1 MLIPV
6 SQQDSQDAALRE
18 PVDYFTLCHVFN
30 GSRKGEMVAE
40 VPRCSRSL
48 GLTALFSLLLC
59 RETPAARVAVQS
71 SCGESFDTALH
82 PHALWVL
89 KPVFQALHFFSEDT
103 PVPPDASGKEAPDV
117 IVAGSGKGGEW
128 PGSIHQIRS

>member
-1 MLIPV
+1 M
-6 SQQDSQDAALRE
+6 DADPSLPAGQPGCCTGTVCGPFYPL
-18 PVDYFTLCHVFN
+18 PWV
-30 GSRKGEMVAE
+30 KGEMVAE
-40 VPRCSRSL
+40 IPRCSQSL
-48 GLTALFSLLLC
+48 GLSALFFLLLC
-59 RETPAARVAVQS
+59 RETPAARAAMQS
-71 SCGESFDTALH
+71 SCGESFDTPLH

-103 PVPPDASGKEAPDV
+103 PVRPDASGKEAPDV

>member
-1 MLIPV
+1 M
-6 SQQDSQDAALRE
+6 
-18 PVDYFTLCHVFN
+18 FN
-30 GSRKGEMVAE
+30 GSVKGEMVAE
-40 VPRCSRSL
+40 IPRCLWSL

-59 RETPAARVAVQS
+59 RETPAARPAMQS
-71 SCGESFDTALH
+71 FCEKSFDTPLH

-89 KPVFQALHFFSEDT
+89 KPVFQALHFFSEET

-117 IVAGSGKGGEW
+117 IMVGSGKGGEW